1 MKKVISVAMLAV
13 LLASPAMAAMDNA
26 ARAKELQTEAQGL
39 LNDRAKLLND
49 IQRIDIRLV
58 EINGALKEL
67 LPKEP
72 PANLPKDEKAKK

>member
-1 MKKVISVAMLAV
+1 MKKVISMAVLAC
-13 LLASPAMAAMDNA
+13 LLASPVMAMDNA
-26 ARAKELQTEAQGL
+26 VRAKELQTEAQGL

-49 IQRIDIRLV
+49 IQKIDIRLV

-72 PANLPKDEKAKK
+72 PTNMPKDAAKK

>member
-1 MKKVISVAMLAV
+1 MKKVMALAV
-13 LLASPAMAAMDNA
+13 LACLLASPAMAAVDNA
-26 ARAKELQTEAQGL
+26 ARAKELQQEAQGL

-49 IQRIDIRLV
+49 IQKIDIRLV

-72 PANLPKDEKAKK
+72 PATMPKDPAKKA

>member
-1 MKKVISVAMLAV
+1 MKKVISMAMLAC
-13 LLASPAMAAMDNA
+13 LLATPSFAAMDNA

-49 IQRIDIRLV
+49 IQKIDIRLV

-72 PANLPKDEKAKK
+72 PANLPKDAKK